1 MSLVLLS
8 RFCFYPVLLVVSLM
22 SVLPQEQVVLST
34 GWDKANHA
42 LAFFVLLG
50 LLDHAYPSANLWT
63 KKILPLFI
71 YGLLIEM
78 VQSQIPGRYASL
90 LDVLGDAVG
99 LLAYSVIRPV
109 LINNIPFVDAD
120 QFR

>member
-1 MSLVLLS
+1 
-8 RFCFYPVLLVVSLM
+8 M
-22 SVLPQEQVVLST
+22 SVLPQEQVVVSL

-50 LLDHAYPSANLWT
+50 LLDNAYPSANLWT
-63 KKILPLFI
+63 KKVLPLII
-71 YGLLIEM
+71 YGVLIEC

-90 LDVLGDAVG
+90 LDILGDIVG
-99 LLAYSVIRPV
+99 LGAYLLIRPA
-109 LINNIPFVDAD
+109 LIKSIPFIDAD